1 LPRSRPKRVGRVRVR
16 GRGSG
21 RRGRPPR
28 RVFMSSG
35 EWLVLMVVAILCFF
49 IGYRWARG
57 SGFTAGLAMSVAPME
72 LNPTSFYVALSTFS
86 MLVGIIAGIIGT
98 YISYQILKLWRGMSR
113 PATTTTTTTISSPN
127 K

>member
-1 LPRSRPKRVGRVRVR
+1 LPRPKRVSVGRVRVR
-16 GRGSG
+16 GSG
-21 RRGRPPR
+21 RRGRGRPPR
-28 RVFMSSG
+28 RASMSSG

-72 LNPTSFYVALSTFS
+72 LNPASFYVALSTFS

-98 YISYQILKLWRGMSR
+98 YISYQILKLWRGMTAT
-113 PATTTTTTTISSPN
+113 PPTTTTTVSSTQ
-127 K
+127 